1 MNHSDMRKLRTTFVS
16 SHLPSGFR
24 GNTGA
29 QSVALFSTRL
39 PTKAERALCGFEFP
53 PSQLPTSENR
63 RHVRAFIYRGG
74 TCSGR
79 IKCKVVYCNNGY
91 IYNIYVQS
99 LYLPLILI
107 MGAQQL
113 NATLKS
119 MHSFSWGLR
128 MTGKKHGRL
137 AGIWTSESTY
147 LHLGSP
153 FFQFSSHLHQ
163 MWKDLSIACL
173 MAVLPPPPPPHTHT

>member
-1 MNHSDMRKLRTTFVS
+1 MNHSDMRKLRTTFAS

-29 QSVALFSTRL
+29 QSVALFSTRM

-63 RHVRAFIYRGG
+63 RHVRGFIYRGG
-74 TCSGR
+74 ACSGR
-79 IKCKVVYCNNGY
+79 IKYKVVYCNNGY
-91 IYNIYVQS
+91 IYNLYIYIYIIYVQS

-119 MHSFSWGLR
+119 MHSFSWGLG

-137 AGIWTSESTY
+137 AGI
-147 LHLGSP
+147 
-153 FFQFSSHLHQ
+153 
-163 MWKDLSIACL
+163 
-173 MAVLPPPPPPHTHT
+173 